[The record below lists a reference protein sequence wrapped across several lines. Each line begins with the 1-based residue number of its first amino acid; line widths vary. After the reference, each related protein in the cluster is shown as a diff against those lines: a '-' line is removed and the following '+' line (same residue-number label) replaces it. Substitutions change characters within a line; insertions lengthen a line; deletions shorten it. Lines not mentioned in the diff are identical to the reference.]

1 MLSVVIPVYRNAE
14 TIEELYQ
21 RLRQALEPRPFE
33 LIFVNDA
40 CPAGSANVLEQV
52 AAADSRVRLITHLR
66 NQGQHRAVRRG
77 LAEARGE
84 ILLTMDGDL
93 QDPPEAIPRLLE
105 ALEEGGSAVV
115 FAGRRGEYQAA
126 SRMMTSRAFKR
137 LMHTVC
143 GVPAD
148 AGSFVVMRREV
159 AGELLRFP
167 VKRPYMLALIG
178 SAGFPMTSIAVAR
191 DSRPRGESAY
201 SEWARI
207 SLAWNGLAAAL
218 WLKWWKWT
226 SRQSNGT
233 TRHNANTTAG
243 T

>member
-14 TIEELYQ
+14 TLDELYR
-21 RLRQALEPRPFE
+21 RLTQTLEPRAFE

-40 CPAGSANVLEQV
+40 CPAGSATVLEHL
-52 AAADSRVRLITHLR
+52 AAADARVRLITHPR

-77 LAEARGE
+77 LAEARGD
-84 ILLTMDGDL
+84 ILVTLDGDL
-93 QDPPEAIPRLLE
+93 QDPPEALPRLL
-105 ALEEGGSAVV
+105 AVLDQSRAAVV
-115 FAGRRGEYQAA
+115 FAGRRGQYQAA
-126 SRMMTSRAFKR
+126 SRMMTSRLFKQ
-137 LMHTVC
+137 LMHWVC

-148 AGSFVVMRREV
+148 AGSFAVMRREV

-178 SAGFPMTSIAVAR
+178 STGFPMTSIAVPR
-191 DSRPRGESAY
+191 DTRPRGESAY
-201 SEWARI
+201 SEWARLR
-207 SLAWNGLAAAL
+207 LAWNGLIAAL

-226 SRQSNGT
+226 NRQSNVT